1 MKIATP
7 NGIDFYADGTVKRYH
22 VSPNLIDES
31 KITNE
36 LLDLS
41 TGTTTPDSDYRTT
54 DYISV
59 KSFYR
64 HRISLKSLENW
75 AETTVKC
82 VAYDS
87 DKGYSAGWQLDL
99 SKADDQRLASLFST
113 GQEPYIRFCWNID
126 GGMTEPMLNRGFVIP
141 YEPYGDWHDADE
153 AIRQNG
159 VWVQQ

>member
-41 TGTTTPDSDYRTT
+41 TGTTTPNSDYRTT
-54 DYISV
+54 DYISME
-59 KSFYR
+59 SFYR
-64 HRISLKSLENW
+64 YRISLKSLENW
-75 AETTVKC
+75 AGTTVKC
-82 VAYDS
+82 VGYNS
-87 DKGYSAGWQLDL
+87 DKGYISGRDFYL
-99 SKADDQRLASLFST
+99 SKEDDQRLALEFST

-126 GGMTEPMLNRGFVIP
+126 GGMTEPMLNRGSVIP
-141 YEPYGDWHDADE
+141 YEPYGDWHDTDKF
-153 AIRQNG
+153 IRQNG
-159 VWVQQ
+159 MWVQQ